1 MRKTT
6 RILVF
11 LAAMAPSVSSAQSA
25 NSLQVWYSIRNAVPV
40 HKAPY
45 LNAPRVAVLAR
56 PGAVC
61 LLRFRNEFAEVRY
74 FVGMRPIE
82 GYVEKFAISRRPL
95 VNQPS
100 VSLVDACYPPP
111 PVALNRNTGRGAVP
125 DRIPVNGVG
134 EPDDETPPVDE
145 KRPPNKTVA
154 KSRAAA
160 DSTDRT
166 LVNSEFRKL
175 ALAQESYWAEK
186 NTYTAL
192 ISELARFFDPNPQL
206 QVELLD
212 ATDAGWDARIT
223 VRQSALGWDAPGTA
237 RQSALSCLF
246 KSRVADQQAAAA
258 PVCSASTP
266 DGTMF

>member
-11 LAAMAPSVSSAQSA
+11 LAAMAPSVSTAQSA
-25 NSLQVWYSIRNAVPV
+25 TSLQVWYSIRNAVPV

-111 PVALNRNTGRGAVP
+111 PVALNRNTGRGA
-125 DRIPVNGVG
+125 DIPVNGEG
-134 EPDDETPPVDE
+134 EPDEETPPVDE
-145 KRPPNKTVA
+145 ERPPSRAVA

-160 DSTDRT
+160 DSTDRNS
-166 LVNSEFRKL
+166 VNSEFRKL

-192 ISELARFFDPNPQL
+192 ISELARFFEPNPLL
-206 QVELLD
+206 QVELLE

-223 VRQSALGWDAPGTA
+223 V